1 MPTLMDAW
9 PALALMGLLVLL
21 PWAVTWLRRQGW
33 QGSRSRGQAL
43 KVVGAVAV
51 GPQQKVVT
59 VEVLQGDQRRWLVLG
74 VTPQSITRLATM
86 EAPAEVIP
94 SPVPGATVE
103 AASSFRTVLTNQPG
117 ATP

>member
-33 QGSRSRGQAL
+33 QGTGARGQAL

-59 VEVLQGDQRRWLVLG
+59 VEVTQGDQRRWLVLG
-74 VTPQSITRLATM
+74 VTPQSITQLATM
-86 EAPAEVIP
+86 EAPPETAPTLAAGV
-94 SPVPGATVE
+94 AVE
-103 AASSFRTVLTNQPG
+103 QASGFRSILARQPG